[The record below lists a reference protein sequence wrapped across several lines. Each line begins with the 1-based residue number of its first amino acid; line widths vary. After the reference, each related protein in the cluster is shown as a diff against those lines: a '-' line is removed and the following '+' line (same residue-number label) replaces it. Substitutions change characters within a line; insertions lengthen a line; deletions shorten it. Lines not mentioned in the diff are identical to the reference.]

1 MNKNKE
7 QRIITDVNIKKCL
20 KNTML
25 SHTVVYS
32 SDDFIFKPDS
42 IDKVA
47 GHRFGTGDLKGTLQ
61 LGFYLRKP
69 KIRRKT

>member
-1 MNKNKE
+1 
-7 QRIITDVNIKKCL
+7 
-20 KNTML
+20 ML
-25 SHTVVYS
+25 SHTVVYT